1 MIQEAADLAPCL
13 QPPACFPLEVTFG
26 RTCRMFADGRTK
38 NKARD
43 QHQAEGVVS
52 ISRGGGT
59 ASLCDITEGPIS
71 VQRS

>member
-1 MIQEAADLAPCL
+1 
-13 QPPACFPLEVTFG
+13 
-26 RTCRMFADGRTK
+26 MFADGRTK

-43 QHQAEGVVS
+43 QHQADGVVS